1 MATAL
6 LGNLMKNPEV
16 AAAAQQIMSRAGIT
30 KPLET
35 YEAANL
41 VFFLSSPESSM
52 ITGEDVAI
60 DGGFGVS

>member
-6 LGNLMKNPEV
+6 YANAMNIPEL
-16 AAAAQQIMSRAGIT
+16 AAAAQQIMSRSAIA

-35 YEAANL
+35 HEAANL
-41 VFFLSSPESSM
+41 VFYLSSPESSM

-60 DGGFGVS
+60 DGGLGVS